1 MLFRS
6 PEFIMESADGMT
18 VVLDITLDD
27 ELISEGIL
35 REIIRNAQI
44 LRKEANFEIDDR
56 IDINISSKDEDVSKI
71 ISENS
76 QKIKSEV
83 LGNSFNEIQFVAD
96 IQREIEV
103 GDGKL
108 VNFALRVCK

>member
-1 MLFRS
+1 
-6 PEFIMESADGMT
+6 MESADGMT

-56 IDINISSKDEDVSKI
+56 IDINISSKDGDVSKI

-96 IQREIEV
+96 IQREVEV